1 METEDNKKF
10 VNYFRMDPILFQEL
24 LKLVGPS
31 IVKQYVV
38 REPIPPETRLHITL
52 RYLASGDS
60 MTSISY
66 AYRIGHNT
74 VSKIVSETCE
84 AIWNALKETVFID
97 DSPESWQEIAN
108 EFQRLWNYPNCIG
121 CIDGKHVTLQAPA
134 NSGST
139 HFNYKGHHSI
149 NLLAISDA
157 KYCFA
162 MVDIG
167 AEGRHSD
174 GGVFKNSEIGKR
186 FEEGTF
192 KLPNMKPI
200 EIDGPALPYVLLADE
215 AFSLTTYMMRP
226 YPRSDKLDLRKKV
239 FNYRLSRARRVVE
252 SAFGILAAR
261 WRIYRRPIITS
272 VANARK
278 IVQATVALHNFIISN
293 EEKLLSKSTYVHM
306 TPEDRTIISEGFNS
320 LPVTRGRQMN
330 NGIEI
335 RNAYSNFFI
344 GTGALSFQWERT
356 MNNDF

>member
-10 VNYFRMDPILFQEL
+10 VNYFRMDSILFQEL
-24 LKLVGPS
+24 QSRIKLVGPF

-74 VSKIVSETCE
+74 VSKIISETCE

-121 CIDGKHVTLQAPA
+121 CIDGKHVTLQTLA

-157 KYCFA
+157 KYRFA

-174 GGVFKNSEIGKR
+174 GGVFKNSEMGKH

-192 KLPNMKPI
+192 KLPNTKPI
-200 EIDGPALPYVLLADE
+200 EIDGPALSYVLLADE
-215 AFSLTTYMMRP
+215 AFPLTTYMMRL
-226 YPRSDKLDLRKKV
+226 YPRSGKLGLRKKV

-252 SAFGILAAR
+252 CAFGILAAR
-261 WRIYRRPIITS
+261 WRIYKRPIIAS
-272 VANARK
+272 VSNARK

-306 TPEDRTIISEGFNS
+306 TPEDRTIISEGISS
-320 LPVTRGRQMN
+320 LPVTTGRQMN

-344 GTGALSFQWERT
+344 GTGALPF
-356 MNNDF
+356 